1 MRGFPTDGHISE
13 YKIIAKLRN
22 KQNWI
27 SELNILKKAILKQWK
42 EILIIQDSI
51 KTQVIQKKY
60 VKIAKNQI
68 KILQIKNK
76 EVYKILLESQL
87 KDKPIA
93 YTKWK
98 KCLKKDRMHTL
109 TCMKQSLFF
118 TFNYLELNKL
128 KIVIL
133 PCKELLKQWRI
144 VNDSD
149 CQVCKE
155 NENYK
160 HFYFDCEYNK
170 TYWQEVKQMT
180 INLYIGDHVF
190 NL

>member
-1 MRGFPTDGHISE
+1 
-13 YKIIAKLRN
+13 
-22 KQNWI
+22 
-27 SELNILKKAILKQWK
+27 
-42 EILIIQDSI
+42 
-51 KTQVIQKKY
+51 
-60 VKIAKNQI
+60 
-68 KILQIKNK
+68 
-76 EVYKILLESQL
+76 
-87 KDKPIA
+87 
-93 YTKWK
+93 
-98 KCLKKDRMHTL
+98 MHTL

-160 HFYFDCEYNK
+160 HFYFDCKYNK

-180 INLYIGDHVF
+180 TNLYIGDHVF

>member
-1 MRGFPTDGHISE
+1 M
-13 YKIIAKLRN
+13 KN
-22 KQNWI
+22 
-27 SELNILKKAILKQWK
+27 AILKQWK

-51 KTQVIQKKY
+51 KTQVIKKKY

-68 KILQIKNK
+68 QILQIKNK

-87 KDKPIA
+87 QEKPIA
-93 YTKWK
+93 YTKWE

-133 PCKELLKQWRI
+133 SCKELLKQWRI
-144 VNDSD
+144 VNDIE

-155 NENYK
+155 RENYK
-160 HFYFDCEYNK
+160 HFYFDCKYYK
-170 TYWQEVKQMT
+170 TYWQEVK
-180 INLYIGDHVF
+180 
-190 NL
+190 